1 MDNKETIV
9 RDTHYEYDEK
19 GNLTSMT
26 INETITNPRIDPCES
41 CPCEDGE
48 LLTSE
53 IDFTA
58 DGPTFADAALALAGV
73 GLCLTAVAAIFK
85 RR

>member
-26 INETITNPRIDPCES
+26 INETITNPSIDPCES

-58 DGPTFADAALALAGV
+58 DGPTFADAALALAGL
-73 GLCLTAVAAIFK
+73 GLCLTTVAAIFK

>member
-26 INETITNPRIDPCES
+26 INETITNPRIDPCQS
-41 CPCEDGE
+41 CPCEEGE
-48 LLTSE
+48 LMTSE
-53 IDFTA
+53 IDFTE
-58 DGPTFADAALALAGV
+58 DGVAFSNVALALAGL
-73 GLCLTAVAAIFK
+73 GLCLTAVATIFK

>member
-9 RDTHYEYDEK
+9 CESRYEYDK
-19 GNLTSMT
+19 DSNLTVMT
-26 INETITNPRIDPCES
+26 INETITNPHIGPCND
-41 CPCEDGE
+41 CPCEEGE

-53 IDFTA
+53 VDFTE
-58 DGPTFADAALALAGV
+58 DKPTFADAALALAGL
-73 GLCLTAVAAIFK
+73 GLCLSAIATIFK